1 MTHTL
6 ILVEGISKASLS
18 NGIVR
23 LQCLRTNSDGQQTE
37 SAELLIPA
45 NRAGAVAQ
53 SLMKALRDIE
63 RQLAEHAQSAAI
75 PN

>member
-1 MTHTL
+1 MTHPL
-6 ILVEGISKASLS
+6 ILVESITKASLS

-53 SLMKALRDIE
+53 SLVKALRDIE
-63 RQLAEHAQSAAI
+63 RQMADQAQSAAV